1 MDLEQVDPSA
11 DTSRAGARTGRD
23 PPGPSSSRSWSP
35 RTHRAA
41 APRAPATGRPR
52 RGRTSARSRRPGLPH
67 RTQQRPPH
75 PPRAGAAPAGRTR
88 ATSRARRRGARCR
101 SGRGCGSPPD
111 HPKRAGKPPGW
122 RRSPI
127 RATIGRCPATVAG
140 RSFGWP
146 SPRSSPPPSSVAR
159 LRCRTPTA
167 AALSR
172 WTGGIDLYRSGV
184 FTTQKTWL
192 WCTAADVQII
202 RNIVDHTTDHTRA
215 NQQRYFDYMRAHDRY
230 SIPVSDGTDPGGWA
244 AGLRHYVDS
253 RYRVVASTSF
263 NSALRSAVTNLRKTN
278 RPVAITVQHGNH
290 GWVLTGFTATA
301 DPAVTTHFTVTS
313 VRVVGPLWGLQNRS
327 YGYDMRPDTKLTPS
341 QFRTF
346 FTPWH
351 YGRIRMA
358 WEGDW
363 VSIQAVPTSTR
374 PHRRRGR
381 RRPRRP
387 RRSRPPSQRRH
398 RRPRQRRRRA
408 RPRRR
413 APTPDPT
420 TGRDRRGRRA
430 DLQRAAGRR
439 TGAGNPD
446 VRHRLGSLGS
456 HRARCRVAPRRGRH
470 DRRRVGSEPGCQSVG
485 ASPNWGNSSAPK
497 VVISAIRP
505 STTRRTSSLK
515 ARKIESPGAR
525 M

>member
-1 MDLEQVDPSA
+1 M
-11 DTSRAGARTGRD
+11 
-23 PPGPSSSRSWSP
+23 PG
-35 RTHRAA
+35 H
-41 APRAPATGRPR
+41 
-52 RGRTSARSRRPGLPH
+52 
-67 RTQQRPPH
+67 
-75 PPRAGAAPAGRTR
+75 
-88 ATSRARRRGARCR
+88 RRRSIVRLAL
-101 SGRGCGSPPD
+101 
-111 HPKRAGKPPGW
+111 
-122 RRSPI
+122 
-127 RATIGRCPATVAG
+127 ATILAATFLGGSATM
-140 RSFGWP
+140 P
-146 SPRSSPPPSSVAR
+146 N
-159 LRCRTPTA
+159 PTA

-230 SIPVSDGTDPGGWA
+230 AIPVSDGTDPGGWA

-278 RPVAITVQHGNH
+278 RPVAITVEHGNH

-301 DPAVTTHFTVTS
+301 DPAVTSHFTVTS

-363 VSIQAVPTSTR
+363 VSIQAVPTSTPTAPAAR
-374 PHRRRGR
+374 TTTAAKATPKPTAKPTPAPTPTPDADAERDPGAE
-381 RRPRRP
+381 RPRRI
-387 RRSRPPSQRRH
+387 
-398 RRPRQRRRRA
+398 RPRPRSPRSQGRSPA
-408 RPRRR
+408 R
-413 APTPDPT
+413 
-420 TGRDRRGRRA
+420 
-430 DLQRAAGRR
+430 
-439 TGAGNPD
+439 
-446 VRHRLGSLGS
+446 
-456 HRARCRVAPRRGRH
+456 
-470 DRRRVGSEPGCQSVG
+470 
-485 ASPNWGNSSAPK
+485 
-497 VVISAIRP
+497 
-505 STTRRTSSLK
+505 RRTSH
-515 ARKIESPGAR
+515 RCREP
-525 M
+525 

>member
-1 MDLEQVDPSA
+1 VAQIADPS
-11 DTSRAGARTGRD
+11 DHRSM
-23 PPGPSSSRSWSP
+23 PG
-35 RTHRAA
+35 H
-41 APRAPATGRPR
+41 
-52 RGRTSARSRRPGLPH
+52 
-67 RTQQRPPH
+67 
-75 PPRAGAAPAGRTR
+75 
-88 ATSRARRRGARCR
+88 RRRSIVRLAL
-101 SGRGCGSPPD
+101 
-111 HPKRAGKPPGW
+111 
-122 RRSPI
+122 
-127 RATIGRCPATVAG
+127 ATILAATFLGGSAAM
-140 RSFGWP
+140 P
-146 SPRSSPPPSSVAR
+146 N
-159 LRCRTPTA
+159 PTA

-202 RNIVDHTTDHTRA
+202 RNIVDHQTDHTRA

-301 DPAVTTHFTVTS
+301 DPAVTSHFTVTS
-313 VRVVGPLWGLQNRS
+313 VRVTGPLWGLQNRS

-363 VSIQAVPTSTR
+363 VSIQAVRTTTAAKATPKPTAKATAA
-374 PHRRRGR
+374 PTLT
-381 RRPRRP
+381 PTP
-387 RRSRPPSQRRH
+387 TPSAT
-398 RRPRQRRRRA
+398 PA
-408 RPRRR
+408 PS
-413 APTPDPT
+413 PTPDPT
-420 TGRDRRGRRA
+420 T
-430 DLQRAAGRR
+430 AAIAVV
-439 TGAGNPD
+439 AGPI
-446 VRHRLGSLGS
+446 
-456 HRARCRVAPRRGRH
+456 
-470 DRRRVGSEPGCQSVG
+470 
-485 ASPNWGNSSAPK
+485 SSAPAD
-497 VVISAIRP
+497 VAPESGAPTSETGWDPWAIVALAAALLLVLGAAVLGGSGRNSGIRASARA
-505 STTRRTSSLK
+505 RTGGTAPRQRS
-515 ARKIESPGAR
+515 
-525 M
+525 